1 MSLRAKVSDSCLIE
15 EKLDTVTNE
24 LWSQLQLTSI
34 LVSKMLGQIASRTSV
49 SNTLMNL
56 IGLKRKEQALTL
68 VNKLGAQTVKTQSE
82 DVWMK
87 IRVMT
92 E

>member
-1 MSLRAKVSDSCLIE
+1 MSDSCLIE

-24 LWSQLQLTSI
+24 LWSQLQLSSL
-34 LVSKMLGQIASRTSV
+34 LVSKLLGQIASRTSV

>member
-1 MSLRAKVSDSCLIE
+1 MSDSCLIE

-24 LWSQLQLTSI
+24 LWSQLQLSSL
-34 LVSKMLGQIASRTSV
+34 LVSKVLGQIASRTSV

>member
-1 MSLRAKVSDSCLIE
+1 MSDSCLIE

-24 LWSQLQLTSI
+24 LWSQLQLSSL
-34 LVSKMLGQIASRTSV
+34 LVSKVLGQIASRTSV

-87 IRVMT
+87 IRVIT

>member
-1 MSLRAKVSDSCLIE
+1 MSDSCLIE

-24 LWSQLQLTSI
+24 LWSQLQLSSL

>member
-1 MSLRAKVSDSCLIE
+1 MSDSCLIE

-24 LWSQLQLTSI
+24 LWSELQLSSL
-34 LVSKMLGQIASRTSV
+34 LVSKVLGQIASRTSV